1 MQTPFFILITL
12 NSFLSIG
19 LIFNQNENT
28 KETTNNQ
35 TSSSLSN
42 PFEKITFVCLFLE
55 FILLL
60 FQTKLTNL

>member
-12 NSFLSIG
+12 NSFVSIG

-35 TSSSLSN
+35 ASSSLSN
-42 PFEKITFVCLFLE
+42 PFEKITFFCLFLE

>member
-1 MQTPFFILITL
+1 MQTPFFIFITL
-12 NSFLSIG
+12 NSFLSIC

-28 KETTNNQ
+28 KDTTNSQ

-42 PFEKITFVCLFLE
+42 PFEKITFFCLFLE
-55 FILLL
+55 FTLLL